1 MDSTASTSATASL
14 VSALGGGSGIDMT
27 ALASNLAAAQ
37 FAARSDRL
45 TTRSDTL
52 EAQISSASSL
62 KSMLL
67 SLSTSLGERVRVG
80 DLSPQPLVAN
90 AAIARAAL
98 SGSVTPRGSY
108 SLEVTTLAT
117 TQTLVSPAFAA
128 ATTPVGGGTLT
139 LRFGTVAGS
148 AFGEDPT
155 HAATTIAIPA
165 GATLA
170 DVASAISASGA
181 GVSAYVANTTE
192 GAKLVLKGQE
202 GGVNGFI
209 LEATETPGA
218 EGLARLAWE
227 PVAGAPARLAATAGD
242 AAFRIDGL
250 AMTARSNSVT
260 EAVPGL
266 NLTLG
271 ATNPGAPT
279 RITFADPGTAITAA
293 MQDLTSALNEIAAEL
308 ASATNPQ
315 TGDLARDGGAQALKR
330 ALAQLAGTIVIPNA
344 APGTPQTLS
353 DLGLV
358 TQRNGTFALDG
369 KRLAATLKAD
379 PQGAAALF
387 TPGLYGVFATI
398 DAMVRRSNTA
408 GDPGTLAGSI
418 GRYSAQ
424 RTRVAQDLA
433 KLTEQQATLRTQL
446 IERFAS
452 TDRRIGVSKST
463 LSFLQNQIAAWNA
476 KGA

>member
-1 MDSTASTSATASL
+1 MESTGSATASL

-27 ALASNLAAAQ
+27 TLASNLAAAQ

-45 TTRSDTL
+45 TTRSETL

-80 DLSPQPLVAN
+80 DLSPQPLLAN
-90 AAIARAAL
+90 PALAKAAL

-108 SLEVTTLAT
+108 SLEVTALAT
-117 TQTLVSPAFAA
+117 TQTLVSPAFAV
-128 ATTPVGGGTLT
+128 ATTPVGAGTLT
-139 LRFGTVAGS
+139 LRFGTVAGAS
-148 AFGEDPT
+148 FSEDST
-155 HAATTIAIPA
+155 HPATTITIPA

-170 DVASAISASGA
+170 DVANAINSSGA
-181 GVSAYVANTTE
+181 GVSAYVANATE

-218 EGLARLAWE
+218 EGLAQLAWE
-227 PVAGAPARLAATAGD
+227 PVTGAAIRLAATAGD
-242 AAFRIDGL
+242 AAFKIDGI

-266 NLTLG
+266 SLTLG
-271 ATNPGAPT
+271 SANPGTST
-279 RITFADPGTAITAA
+279 RITFADPGTAIAAA

-308 ASATNPQ
+308 ARATNPQ
-315 TGDLARDGGAQALKR
+315 SGDLARDGGAQALKR
-330 ALAQLAGTIVIPNA
+330 SLAQLAGTIVIPNA

-358 TQRNGTFALDG
+358 TQRDGSFALDG

-379 PQGAAALF
+379 PQGAAALL

-398 DAMVRRSNTA
+398 DGLVRRSNTA
-408 GDPGTLAGSI
+408 GDPGSLAGSI

-424 RTRVAQDLA
+424 RTRVTQDLA
-433 KLTEQQATLRTQL
+433 KLTEQQASLRTRL
-446 IERFAS
+446 IERFAG
-452 TDRRIGVSKST
+452 TDRRIGVSRST

>member
-1 MDSTASTSATASL
+1 MESTGSATASL
-14 VSALGGGSGIDMT
+14 VATLGGGSGIDMT

-37 FAARSDRL
+37 FAARTDRL
-45 TTRSDTL
+45 TTRSETL

-67 SLSTSLGERVRVG
+67 SLATSLGERVRVG
-80 DLSPQPLVAN
+80 DLSPQPLVASS
-90 AAIARAAL
+90 AVARAAL
-98 SGSVTPRGSY
+98 SGSVTPRGSF
-108 SLEVTTLAT
+108 SLEVTALAT

-128 ATTPVGGGTLT
+128 ATAPAGAGTLT
-139 LRFGTVAGS
+139 LRFGTIAGAS
-148 AFGEDPT
+148 FSEDPA
-155 HAATTIAIPA
+155 HPASTITIPP

-170 DVASAISASGA
+170 DVANAISASGS

-202 GGVNGFI
+202 GAVNGFV
-209 LEATETPGA
+209 LEASETPGA
-218 EGLARLAWE
+218 EGLAQLAWE
-227 PVAGAPARLAATAGD
+227 PVAGAALRLATAAGD
-242 AAFRIDGL
+242 AAFKIDGL
-250 AMTARSNSVT
+250 AMTARSNSVS

-266 NLTLG
+266 NLTLS

-279 RITFADPGTAITAA
+279 RITFADPGTAISAA

-315 TGDLARDGGAQALKR
+315 SGDLARDGGAQALKR

-344 APGTPQTLS
+344 SPGTPQTLS

-398 DAMVRRSNTA
+398 DGLVRRSNGA
-408 GDPGTLAGSI
+408 GDPGSLAGSI

-424 RTRVAQDLA
+424 RTRVTQDLA
-433 KLTEQQATLRTQL
+433 KLTEQQASLRTRL
-446 IERFAS
+446 IERFAG
-452 TDRRIGVSKST
+452 TDRRIGVSRST

-476 KGA
+476 RGA